1 MRTPIIYER
10 WEGGA
15 HKARSLKQALRDLR
29 TGEASFLAVADANPA
44 ACWVRV
50 ELDSEDPDFVWVTQ
64 TDVNSALNK
73 AYAAGTAMRES
84 IQDFAENYRFELK
97 DYALSQKRKEAE
109 EKEVTSDD

>member
-1 MRTPIIYER
+1 MIAPVIYER

-15 HKARSLKQALRDLR
+15 RKVRSLKQALRDLR

-50 ELDSEDPDFVWVTQ
+50 ELDDEDQNFVWVTQ

-73 AYAAGTAMRES
+73 AYATGTALRES
-84 IQDFAENYRFELK
+84 VQDFAENYRFELE
-97 DYALSQKRKEAE
+97 DYRLSQKRKEAE
-109 EKEVTSDD
+109 VNE